1 MQNSSR
7 DASKNFGRERIAIR
21 CEEKIKMQ
29 AILEQNKIA
38 ESFVNQS
45 DETFGNKIGLF
56 GQLFGC
62 WHKQLSRP
70 FTKRNV
76 SYRACL
82 HCGARRG
89 YNTQTLKTFGPYH
102 YPPIVSSNES

>member
-1 MQNSSR
+1 
-7 DASKNFGRERIAIR
+7 
-21 CEEKIKMQ
+21 MQ
-29 AILEQNKIA
+29 AVLEQNTIA
-38 ESFVNQS
+38 EAII
-45 DETFGNKIGLF
+45 DRTKGEFGGKIGLF
-56 GQLFGC
+56 VKLFGC